1 MASSDVIEV
10 FIETLHGTAFELLV
24 SPADTV
30 VSIKSRIS
38 RLEGIPVS
46 QQHLIWQCQELRNE
60 SSLHECNITDGATLK
75 LVLGMRGGPINTRK
89 AFLDERPTFY
99 DVAKYLDAKEEEL
112 GGPSTP
118 RLRAVRMVVMRD
130 GDKVHLYTV
139 VDGATRPPSGLLSE
153 DNTPRELSDEDSA
166 SESRRHRENMIT
178 RQKVEQ
184 LQKKMRS
191 CRLRKEGRKT
201 ASGDATEESAPAEDV
216 TTAEVQL
223 PPLRH
228 MLPPI
233 IPRNTIRRE
242 TMPDGTPV
250 PSTSAPWYPFPPRNA
265 RGSFQKVRERILKR
279 EEALRASGTGL
290 SQLVLPP
297 PGFTGRSARTTR
309 YWRSLLQSQDDD
321 ALGPQ
326 QLPPQ
331 HSVGAKSEAT
341 GAVPKRIEPKRVE
354 TAMGS
359 LQGRSTASLQ
369 GRCRK
374 VLLVTSLGQAGHS
387 ASHSGA
393 SLAEDDAACSV
404 EPGRIYKVL
413 PPVGQ
418 QQHSCSCLHPECDR
432 PSDQD
437 LATTPLLEPLEL
449 DWTDCDRPRTAPA
462 RFVRLSVLRSAIRP
476 TVSSPCSPNKVRD
489 ADAASA
495 AGPSKVAEASS
506 SPLST
511 ASTSSAVLSSP
522 VSSSPLSSS
531 PVSSSP
537 VSSSPVSSSP
547 VLSGPL
553 SPSPRASSPASSA
566 ALILEPT
573 GVDACRHDL
582 AASRRPPPPGGAE
595 GIRWALGDGGR
606 RAVVPSSTRLRVAP
620 LLRRVRPELWPEHP
634 NLSRW
639 ARVAA
644 DNEGDERKTPPPSGA
659 VPTSDGPSN
668 GGSEKAAGSS
678 TETDSAATGAAVPS
692 EGGSTTTVSSTG
704 GATTSLVAETS
715 NSLTGPA
722 ASSGSSLA
730 LSVDVGTVL
739 ATEMSGGNGM
749 VPIQLDEDSSSTSE
763 SKTDDTVVD
772 PLHPSPGKAKK
783 KGKRCS
789 WCNKKTGLASTYVCR
804 CGSTFCATHRYA
816 EEHAC
821 SHDYKT
827 EGRYILQRNNPVVKA
842 AKLPKI

>member
-46 QQHLIWQCQELRNE
+46 QQHLIWQCQELPDE
-60 SSLHECNITDGATLK
+60 SSLHDCNITDGATLK

-89 AFLDERPTFY
+89 ASLEDRPTLY
-99 DVAKYLDAKEEEL
+99 DVAKYLDTKGDEL
-112 GGPSTP
+112 GGLSTP

-166 SESRRHRENMIT
+166 SESRRHRENLLT

-184 LQKKMRS
+184 LQRKMHA
-191 CRLRKEGRKT
+191 CRLRKEGHK
-201 ASGDATEESAPAEDV
+201 ASGGAAKEPAPAEDA
-216 TTAEVQL
+216 TTTEVKL
-223 PPLRH
+223 PPLEYV
-228 MLPPI
+228 LPPI
-233 IPRNTIRRE
+233 QPRNTRRRE

-250 PSTSAPWYPFPPRNA
+250 PSASAPWYPFPPGNA
-265 RGSFQKVRERILKR
+265 RACIQKARERSLKK
-279 EEALRASGTGL
+279 EEAQRACGTGL
-290 SQLVLPP
+290 PLLPPGSSSRSSPTTRHWRSLCQSNDGGASQLPP
-297 PGFTGRSARTTR
+297 PQSA
-309 YWRSLLQSQDDD
+309 
-321 ALGPQ
+321 
-326 QLPPQ
+326 
-331 HSVGAKSEAT
+331 GAKPEAT

-354 TAMGS
+354 PNVGS
-359 LQGRSTASLQ
+359 LHGRSTAAFQ

-374 VLLVTSLGQAGHS
+374 VLLVTTSLGQAGHS
-387 ASHSGA
+387 ASHGGA
-393 SLAEDDAACSV
+393 SLAEDDAACSL

-413 PPVGQ
+413 PPVGRQ
-418 QQHSCSCLHPECDR
+418 QQGCSCLHPECDR
-432 PSDQD
+432 PPEQD
-437 LATTPLLEPLEL
+437 MATAPLLEPLEL
-449 DWTDCDRPRTAPA
+449 DWADCERPRTAPA
-462 RFVRLSVLRSAIRP
+462 RFVRLSVLRSTMRP
-476 TVSSPCSPNKVRD
+476 TVSSPCSPNKGQ
-489 ADAASA
+489 DAASA
-495 AGPSKVAEASS
+495 AGAAKVAEASS
-506 SPLST
+506 SPLSPT
-511 ASTSSAVLSSP
+511 
-522 VSSSPLSSS
+522 SSS
-531 PVSSSP
+531 PVSSS
-537 VSSSPVSSSP
+537 
-547 VLSGPL
+547 PL
-553 SPSPRASSPASSA
+553 SPSPRASSPTSPA
-566 ALILEPT
+566 ALLLDTLPT

-582 AASRRPPPPGGAE
+582 AAARRPPPPGGAE

-606 RAVVPSSTRLRVAP
+606 RAAVPSPTRLRASP

-634 NLSRW
+634 NLSCW
-639 ARVAA
+639 ARAAA
-644 DNEGDERKTPPPSGA
+644 DNEGDDRKTPPPSGA
-659 VPTSDGPSN
+659 VPTSNGPSS

-678 TETDSAATGAAVPS
+678 TEADPAATGAAVPP
-692 EGGSTTTVSSTG
+692 EGSTTTVSSTG
-704 GATTSLVAETS
+704 GGAASSTLVAETS
-715 NSLTGPA
+715 SSLTGPT
-722 ASSGSSLA
+722 ASSGSNLA
-730 LSVDVGTVL
+730 LSVDVGTVS
-739 ATEMSGGNGM
+739 ATEMSSGNGM

-763 SKTDDTVVD
+763 SKTDDAISD

-804 CGSTFCATHRYA
+804 CGSIFCATHRYA

>member
-46 QQHLIWQCQELRNE
+46 QQHLIWQCQELPDE
-60 SSLHECNITDGATLK
+60 SSLHDCNITDGATLK

-89 AFLDERPTFY
+89 ASLEDRPTLY
-99 DVAKYLDAKEEEL
+99 DVAKYLDTKGDEL
-112 GGPSTP
+112 GGLSTP

-166 SESRRHRENMIT
+166 SESRRHRENLLT

-184 LQKKMRS
+184 LQRKMHA
-191 CRLRKEGRKT
+191 CRLRKEGHK
-201 ASGDATEESAPAEDV
+201 ASGGAAKEPAPAEDA
-216 TTAEVQL
+216 TTTEVKL
-223 PPLRH
+223 PPLEYV
-228 MLPPI
+228 LPPI
-233 IPRNTIRRE
+233 QPRNTRRRE

-250 PSTSAPWYPFPPRNA
+250 PSASAPWYPFPPA
-265 RGSFQKVRERILKR
+265 Q
-279 EEALRASGTGL
+279 RACGTGL
-290 SQLVLPP
+290 PLLPPGSSSRSSPTTRHWRSLCQSNDGGASQLPP
-297 PGFTGRSARTTR
+297 PQSA
-309 YWRSLLQSQDDD
+309 
-321 ALGPQ
+321 
-326 QLPPQ
+326 
-331 HSVGAKSEAT
+331 GAKPEAT

-354 TAMGS
+354 PNVGS
-359 LQGRSTASLQ
+359 LHGRSTAAFQ

-374 VLLVTSLGQAGHS
+374 VL
-387 ASHSGA
+387 
-393 SLAEDDAACSV
+393 
-404 EPGRIYKVL
+404 
-413 PPVGQ
+413 PPVGRQ
-418 QQHSCSCLHPECDR
+418 QQGCSCLHPECDR
-432 PSDQD
+432 PPEQD
-437 LATTPLLEPLEL
+437 MATAPLLEPLEL
-449 DWTDCDRPRTAPA
+449 DWADCERPRTAPA
-462 RFVRLSVLRSAIRP
+462 RFVRLSVLRSTMRP
-476 TVSSPCSPNKVRD
+476 TVSSPCSPNKGQ
-489 ADAASA
+489 DAASA
-495 AGPSKVAEASS
+495 AGAAKVAEASS
-506 SPLST
+506 SPLSPT
-511 ASTSSAVLSSP
+511 
-522 VSSSPLSSS
+522 SSS
-531 PVSSSP
+531 PVSSS
-537 VSSSPVSSSP
+537 
-547 VLSGPL
+547 PL
-553 SPSPRASSPASSA
+553 SPSPRASSPTSPA
-566 ALILEPT
+566 ALLLDTLPT

-582 AASRRPPPPGGAE
+582 AAARRPPPPGGAE

-606 RAVVPSSTRLRVAP
+606 RAAVPSPTRLRASP

-634 NLSRW
+634 NLSCW
-639 ARVAA
+639 ARAAA
-644 DNEGDERKTPPPSGA
+644 DNEGDDRKTPPPSGA
-659 VPTSDGPSN
+659 VPTSNGPSS

-678 TETDSAATGAAVPS
+678 TEADPAATGAAVPP
-692 EGGSTTTVSSTG
+692 EGSTTTVSSTG
-704 GATTSLVAETS
+704 GGAASSTLVAETS
-715 NSLTGPA
+715 SSLTGPT
-722 ASSGSSLA
+722 ASSGSNLA
-730 LSVDVGTVL
+730 LSVDVGTVS
-739 ATEMSGGNGM
+739 ATEMSSGNGM

-763 SKTDDTVVD
+763 SKTDDAISD

-804 CGSTFCATHRYA
+804 CGSIFCATHRYA